1 MKNKNKFWNFYNK
14 TISVDSLKLFLTQ
27 KGSHDILQLQITKEV
42 KSSQVF
48 HFMDKEAESKNGW
61 RVIVRPQRVE
71 MEVDLELISPFMVGT
86 VLPCA
91 MLCPK
96 WIKLKVWAL
105 PSSTLSECRLCV
117 IWAWTSM
124 SAEEQLY
131 GQDSPLWG
139 TSALSDVVK
148 C

>member
-27 KGSHDILQLQITKEV
+27 KGSHDILQLRITKEV

-71 MEVDLELISPFMVGT
+71 MEVDLELVSPFMVGT

-91 MLCPK
+91 ML
-96 WIKLKVWAL
+96 W
-105 PSSTLSECRLCV
+105 LS
-117 IWAWTSM
+117 A
-124 SAEEQLY
+124 
-131 GQDSPLWG
+131 
-139 TSALSDVVK
+139 
-148 C
+148 